1 MTMDLKNKVA
11 LVTGGA
17 SGIGRTISLELAK
30 KGAIVFVNYN
40 KSQDKAKSLIE
51 EIESFGGKAY
61 HFQADVSKYEDAK
74 NLIDF
79 IVSKENTLNIVV
91 NNAGITDDALILRM
105 TEEQFDHVIETNL
118 KGVWNICKHSAKVL
132 LKSGYGRLINIS
144 SVSGVMGNAG
154 QSNYSSAKAGV
165 IGMTKALARE
175 FASRGVTVNAIA
187 PGFIETEMTKKLS
200 EEMIKT
206 WADQIPL
213 KRFGRPEDVA
223 HAVLFLASEEA
234 SYITGHTLEVD
245 GGLVM

>member
-30 KGAIVFVNYN
+30 KGVIVFVNYN
-40 KSQDKAKSLIE
+40 KSQDKAKSLVD

-61 HFQADVSKYEDAK
+61 HFQADVSKYEEAK

-79 IVSKENTLNIVV
+79 ILSKENTLNIVV
-91 NNAGITDDALILRM
+91 NNAGITDDSLIIRM

-200 EEMIKT
+200 EKMIKT

-213 KRFGRPEDVA
+213 KRFGRPEDVS